1 MNLNQPLN
9 MCARFAMT
17 WGSKPMAGRTR
28 RGQGRSRQTRDLA
41 RRMRMLA
48 RLIRR

>member
-1 MNLNQPLN
+1 MNLNRPLN

-17 WGSKPMAGRTR
+17 WGSKRMAGRAR
-28 RGQGRSRQTRDLA
+28 RGQGGSRQTRDLV
-41 RRMRMLA
+41 RRMRMVA